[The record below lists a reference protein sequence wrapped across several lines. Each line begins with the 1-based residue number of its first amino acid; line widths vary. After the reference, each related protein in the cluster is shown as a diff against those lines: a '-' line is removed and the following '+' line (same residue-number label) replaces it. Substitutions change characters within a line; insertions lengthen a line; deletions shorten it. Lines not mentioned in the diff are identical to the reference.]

1 MKKLFKLLSVGEWTL
16 WLSSVVFIIGSFFLF
31 GAGDYLT
38 LSASLIGVT
47 SLIFNAK
54 GNPIGQVLMVVFSI
68 MYAVVSLTF
77 RYYGEM
83 LTYLGM
89 TMPMSVV
96 ALVSWLRHPYN
107 GNKSQVAVNHIGGK
121 EWLLMLGLTAVVTFG
136 FYFILAAFDT
146 ANIVPSTVSVATSF
160 VAVYLTFRRSPFYAL
175 GYAANDVVL
184 VVLWVMAALEHS
196 SYWSVV
202 VCFVAF
208 LINDLYGFVSWQRM
222 KRLQTE
228 CASVSE

>member
-1 MKKLFKLLSVGEWTL
+1 MKRVFKLLSVGEWIL

-38 LSASLIGVT
+38 LTASVIGVT

-68 MYAVVSLTF
+68 MYAIVSLTF

-83 LTYLGM
+83 ITYLGM

-96 ALVSWLRHPYN
+96 ALISWLRHPYN
-107 GNKSQVAVNHIGGK
+107 GSKSQVEVNRIGGK
-121 EWLLMLGLTAVVTFG
+121 EWLLMFALTALVTFG
-136 FYFILAAFDT
+136 FFFILAAFNT
-146 ANIVPSTVSVATSF
+146 ANLVPSTISVATSF

-196 SYWSVV
+196 TYWSVV

-222 KRLQTE
+222 KRHQAEGTF
-228 CASVSE
+228 A

>member
-31 GAGDYLT
+31 GAGEYLT

-47 SLIFNAK
+47 SFIFNAK

-107 GNKSQVAVNHIGGK
+107 GNRSQVAVNHIGGK
-121 EWLLMLGLTAVVTFG
+121 EWLLMLGLTAAVTFG

-208 LINDLYGFVSWQRM
+208 LINDLYGFESWQRM
-222 KRLQTE
+222 KCLQTE
-228 CASVSE
+228 CASASE